1 MRDGKRLLKKG
12 NNDSDGGKA
21 ATDYGIY
28 VMNAAERLLYTS
40 AAAIAIFAAAFVFYR
55 SILISALLI
64 PSALIYPRL
73 KTADLAEKR
82 RRELNIQFK
91 DMLYSL
97 SSSLSAG
104 RSVEASFRDVL
115 RDLSVMYPDPRSLII
130 VEVGFI
136 IRRLEM
142 NETIEAIL
150 QDFARRAGLED
161 VDNFVDVFITCKRT
175 GGNII
180 EVIRNSSAIINDKIE
195 VRQEIDTLLAQ
206 RKFERKVLNL
216 VPILMITLLSVS
228 AADYIGP
235 VFTTAAG
242 RLVMTAALLLLAAA
256 WFISKKIADI
266 RI

>member
-1 MRDGKRLLKKG
+1 MAGG
-12 NNDSDGGKA
+12 NMISGNSTADNGRTA
-21 ATDYGIY
+21 MDYSLY
-28 VMNAAERLLYTS
+28 VMSAPERIFYISIAAL
-40 AAAIAIFAAAFVFYR
+40 AVFAAAFVFYR
-55 SILISALLI
+55 SLLLSALLV
-64 PSALIYPRL
+64 PLALFYPRL
-73 KTADLAEKR
+73 KTADLMER
-82 RRELNIQFK
+82 RKRELNIQFK

-97 SSSLSAG
+97 SSSISAG

-130 VEVGFI
+130 TEVGFI

-142 NETIEAIL
+142 NETIEAVL
-150 QDFARRAGLED
+150 SDFAVRAGLED
-161 VDNFVDVFITCKRT
+161 VNNFVDVFITCKRS

-180 EVIRNSSAIINDKIE
+180 EVIRNSSSIISDKIE

-206 RKFERKVLNL
+206 RKFEQKVLNL
-216 VPILMITLLSVS
+216 VPLFMIALLSVS

-242 RLVMTAALLLLAAA
+242 RLAMTGAIFLLAAA
-256 WFISKKIADI
+256 WFISKRITDI

>member
-1 MRDGKRLLKKG
+1 MP
-12 NNDSDGGKA
+12 A
-21 ATDYGIY
+21 ADYRIY
-28 VMNAAERLLYTS
+28 EMSAAERLLYTS
-40 AAAIAIFAAAFVFYR
+40 VAALAIFAVAFVFYR
-55 SILISALLI
+55 SILISVLLVPLALL
-64 PSALIYPRL
+64 YPRV

-82 RRELNIQFK
+82 RKELNIQFK

-97 SSSLSAG
+97 SSSISAG

-115 RDLSVMYPDPRSLII
+115 RDLSVMYPDPRSLVI
-130 VEVGFI
+130 VEVGI
-136 IRRLEM
+136 MIRRLEM
-142 NETIEAIL
+142 NETIETIL
-150 QDFARRAGLED
+150 SDFAGRAGLED

-180 EVIRNSSAIINDKIE
+180 EVIRNSSSIINDKIE

-206 RKFERKVLNL
+206 RKFEQKVLNL
-216 VPILMITLLSVS
+216 VPVLMIVLLSVS
-228 AADYIGP
+228 AADYIEP

-242 RLVMTAALLLLAAA
+242 RLVMSGAILLLAAA